1 MSNKVKHLLYLTLI
15 LLPASF
21 LASVS
26 DHLATNPGTDPKA
39 AIGADYGGAYLV
51 FAGKFGGE
59 ITRKEIESHSEI
71 KVEGC
76 ATGSKIFQFTLYVTK
91 NGKTSTLKGNSN
103 LLTGEMMTQ
112 LKSLSKGDSFE
123 FQHTKAQLPNSKDVV
138 DVHGRK
144 FVVA

>member
-1 MSNKVKHLLYLTLI
+1 MTNKVKHLLYLTLI

-26 DHLATNPGTDPKA
+26 DQ
-39 AIGADYGGAYLV
+39 AINTIEADYGGAYLV

-59 ITRKEIESHSEI
+59 ITRKEIESHSEV

-76 ATGSKIFQFTLYVTK
+76 ATGSKVFQFTLYVTK
-91 NGKTSTLKGNSN
+91 SGKTSTLKGKSN
-103 LLTGEMMTQ
+103 LLTGEMLDQ
-112 LKSLSKGDSFE
+112 LKSLTKGDSFE
-123 FQHTKAQLPNSKDVV
+123 FQHTKAHLPNSKDVV
-138 DVHGRK
+138 NVHGRK